1 MENIDF
7 IKFDHIIKRFG
18 DNTVLKDINF
28 NIKKGEIHAL
38 IGENGA
44 GKSTLLNI
52 LHGVYS
58 EYGGKLIIEGN
69 EVKFKDVH
77 DAIKFGVSKVHQ
89 EINLI
94 PELTVAQ
101 NITLGSEPK
110 KGLFVDYKRI
120 NIDAKEVMERLCC
133 NFEATELVKNLNV
146 GQMQLVLIAKALY
159 HNAKLISFDEPTS
172 SLTDKEAEK
181 LFEVINDLRSKGI
194 TILYV
199 SHRLD
204 EIFKVCDRITI
215 LRDGT
220 YIKSVEVKDITKD
233 ELIKSMVGRD
243 VSAYA
248 VRKKERCVQ
257 KEVILEVK
265 NIENKEVFEE
275 ISFEVKKGEI
285 LGFAGLVGSKRTE
298 VIRAMFGADK
308 KTKGEVFLNGKKIN
322 TSHPYHSV
330 KNGIGLIPEER
341 KSQGFIKYRTN
352 FENMSLSNL
361 DRFSKMGFMDYRKMK
376 ENAAEYTIKLN
387 INPKDINY
395 LTESLSGGNQQKV
408 ILGKWLTTDSKVLVL
423 DEPTKG
429 VDVGAKAE
437 IYELIEELVHSGKSI
452 ILISSELPEI
462 IGLCDRVIVMKE
474 GKKMAE
480 LNQSQLSEETIMK
493 YAMEGD

>member
-1 MENIDF
+1 MENKEF
-7 IKFDHIIKRFG
+7 VKFDHIIKRFG
-18 DNTVLKDINF
+18 NNTVLKDINF

-38 IGENGA
+38 VGENGA

-58 EYGGKLIIEGN
+58 EYDGKLIIEGN
-69 EVKFKDVH
+69 KVKFNDVH

-110 KGLFVDYKRI
+110 KGPFIDYKRA
-120 NIDAKEVMERLCC
+120 NLEAKEVMVELGC
-133 NFEATELVKNLNV
+133 NFNPTDLVKDLNV
-146 GQMQLVLIAKALY
+146 GEMQLVLIAKALY
-159 HNAKLISFDEPTS
+159 HKAKLISFDEPTA
-172 SLTDKEAEK
+172 SLTDKDTKNLFKIIEK
-181 LFEVINDLRSKGI
+181 LRAKGI

-204 EIFKVCDRITI
+204 EIFKICDRITI

-220 YIKSVEVKDITKD
+220 YIKTVEVKDITRD
-233 ELIKSMVGRD
+233 ELIKNMVGRD

-248 VRKKERCVQ
+248 VRKKERCVH
-257 KEVILEVK
+257 KETILEVK
-265 NIENKEVFEE
+265 DMERKNVFEK

-285 LGFAGLVGSKRTE
+285 LGFAGLVGAKRTE
-298 VIRAMFGADK
+298 VIRAMFGADNR
-308 KTKGEVFLNGKKIN
+308 TSGEVYLNGKKIN
-322 TSHPYHSV
+322 TSKPYYSV

-352 FENMSLSNL
+352 YENIALSNL
-361 DRFSKMGFMDYRKMK
+361 DKFSKMGFVNYRKVK
-376 ENAAEYTIKLN
+376 QNAEEYVKKLN
-387 INPKDINY
+387 IAPKDITY

-408 ILGKWLTTDSKVLVL
+408 ILGKWLTTDCEVLVL

-437 IYELIEELVHSGKSI
+437 IYELVEELVHSGKSI
-452 ILISSELPEI
+452 ILVSSELPEI

-480 LNQSQLSEETIMK
+480 LNQDQLNEETIMK
-493 YAMEGD
+493 YAMGEN

>member
-1 MENIDF
+1 MSNVDF
-7 IKFDHIIKRFG
+7 IKFDHIVKRFG

-28 NIKKGEIHAL
+28 SIKKGEIHAL

-52 LHGVYS
+52 LHGVYN
-58 EYGGKLIIEGN
+58 EYDGKLIIEGN

-110 KGLFVDYKRI
+110 KGLFVDYKKI
-120 NIDAKEVMERLCC
+120 NMDARKVMEKLDC
-133 NFEATELVKNLNV
+133 NFKATDLVKDLNA

-159 HNAKLISFDEPTS
+159 HNARLISFDEPTS
-172 SLTDKEAEK
+172 SLTDKETKK
-181 LFEVINDLRSKGI
+181 LFEIIADLKSKGI

-204 EIFKVCDRITI
+204 ELFKICDKITI

-220 YIKSVEVKDITKD
+220 YIKTADVNDITKD
-233 ELIKSMVGRD
+233 ELIKNMVGRD

-257 KEVILEVK
+257 KEVALEVK
-265 NIENKEVFEE
+265 NLESIGVFEE
-275 ISFEVKKGEI
+275 ISFEIRKGEI
-285 LGFAGLVGSKRTE
+285 LGFAGLVGAKRTE
-298 VIRAMFGADK
+298 VMRAMFGADK
-308 KTKGEVFLNGKKIN
+308 KNKGDVFLNGKKIN

-341 KSQGFIKYRTN
+341 KTQGFVKYRTN

-361 DRFSKMGFMDYRKMK
+361 DKFSSAGFIDYRKIK
-376 ENAAEYTIKLN
+376 KNAEEYTRKLN

-395 LTESLSGGNQQKV
+395 LTEGLSGGNQQKV
-408 ILGKWLTTDSKVLVL
+408 IIGKWLTTDSEVLVL

-452 ILISSELPEI
+452 ILVSSELPEI
-462 IGLCDRVIVMKE
+462 IGLCDRVIVMKD

-480 LNQSQLSEETIMK
+480 LNQNELSEETIMK
-493 YAMEGD
+493 HAMEAN

>member
-1 MENIDF
+1 MGNIDF
-7 IKFDHIIKRFG
+7 IKFDHIVKRFG

-28 NIKKGEIHAL
+28 EIKKGEVHAL

-110 KGLFVDYKRI
+110 KGFFVDYKKI
-120 NIDAKEVMERLCC
+120 NLDAREVMEKLDC
-133 NFEATELVKNLNV
+133 NFKATDFVKDLNA

-233 ELIKSMVGRD
+233 ELIKNIVGRD

-248 VRKKERCVQ
+248 VRKKERCVK
-257 KEVILEVK
+257 KEVTLEVK
-265 NIENKEVFEE
+265 NLESIGVFEE

-285 LGFAGLVGSKRTE
+285 LGFSGLVGAKRTE
-298 VIRAMFGADK
+298 VMRAMFGADK
-308 KTKGEVFLNGKKIN
+308 KTKGDVFLNGKKIN
-322 TSHPYHSV
+322 TSHPYYSV
-330 KNGIGLIPEER
+330 RNGIGLIPEER
-341 KSQGFIKYRTN
+341 KTQGFIKYRTN

-361 DRFSKMGFMDYRKMK
+361 DKFANKGFINYREIKK
-376 ENAAEYTIKLN
+376 NAEEYTRKLN

-395 LTESLSGGNQQKV
+395 LTEGLSGGNQQKV
-408 ILGKWLTTDSKVLVL
+408 IIGKWLTTDSDILVL

-462 IGLCDRVIVMKE
+462 IGLCDRVIVMKD
-474 GKKMAE
+474 GRKMAE
-480 LNQSQLSEETIMK
+480 LNHNQLSEEIIMK
-493 YAMEGD
+493 HAMEAN